1 VCEHGVKKGHADH
14 FCQATPSYCAPESSH
29 SPLAETFLQKGV
41 HMQSFVRRSL
51 LSATLSTKKLIGESG
66 RTGAAVLLLL
76 KDGKLISCREAAGCG
91 ALSCY
96 AKPFDRRYAYCR
108 IGHMTSLR
116 GAGGA
121 VPKGLA
127 QEYLGG
133 KGAFGQ
139 FDSCLF

>member
-1 VCEHGVKKGHADH
+1 
-14 FCQATPSYCAPESSH
+14 
-29 SPLAETFLQKGV
+29 
-41 HMQSFVRRSL
+41 MQSFVRRSL

-108 IGHMTSLR
+108 IGHMASLR
-116 GAGGA
+116 GAGGRA
-121 VPKGLA
+121 WIGVRYAKADDRGIYLA
-127 QEYLGG
+127 EVDMG
-133 KGAFGQ
+133 
-139 FDSCLF
+139 